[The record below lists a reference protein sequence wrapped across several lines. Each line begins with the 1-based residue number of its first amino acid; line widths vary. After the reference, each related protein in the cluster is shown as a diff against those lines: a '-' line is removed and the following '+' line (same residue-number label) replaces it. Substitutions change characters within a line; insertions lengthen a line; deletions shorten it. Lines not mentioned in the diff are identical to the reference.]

1 MSVEKDWSI
10 LINWFEIGR
19 FTFQLVFCCYLS
31 RGQCKG
37 KYPTG
42 KATYRIKLYCWF
54 FIYVVVALL
63 VVNLYLLLNPEYFP
77 KRYSDQFITL
87 INTYLAFFDS
97 SFFGIFKKHWLILQ
111 VVTIVYL
118 IHVFEKPWFSHMV
131 PTHDGKSVM
140 ADWITYLVVWY
151 LWLAQIIPFLS
162 NCLWQPHH
170 YSSPTFFIRSLV

>member
-1 MSVEKDWSI
+1 MLIFHLRCGRITCTQILSFIEFKILSKTLLWSI
-10 LINWFEIGR
+10 HYID
-19 FTFQLVFCCYLS
+19 
-31 RGQCKG
+31 
-37 KYPTG
+37 KY
-42 KATYRIKLYCWF
+42 
-54 FIYVVVALL
+54 
-63 VVNLYLLLNPEYFP
+63 
-77 KRYSDQFITL
+77 ITSIL
-87 INTYLAFFDS
+87 KIWQMFFDS
-97 SFFGIFKKHWLILQ
+97 SFLCIYNKYWLILQ

>member
-1 MSVEKDWSI
+1 MLIFHLRCGRITCSRILSFIEFKILSKMLLWSI
-10 LINWFEIGR
+10 H
-19 FTFQLVFCCYLS
+19 YLS
-31 RGQCKG
+31 ND
-37 KYPTG
+37 KYIDCMLIIF
-42 KATYRIKLYCWF
+42 RL
-54 FIYVVVALL
+54 FILCIY
-63 VVNLYLLLNPEYFP
+63 
-77 KRYSDQFITL
+77 KT
-87 INTYLAFFDS
+87 
-97 SFFGIFKKHWLILQ
+97 HWLILQ

>member
-1 MSVEKDWSI
+1 MLLIFHLRCGRITCSRILYFIEFKILSKTLLWSI
-10 LINWFEIGR
+10 HYIN
-19 FTFQLVFCCYLS
+19 
-31 RGQCKG
+31 
-37 KYPTG
+37 KY
-42 KATYRIKLYCWF
+42 
-54 FIYVVVALL
+54 
-63 VVNLYLLLNPEYFP
+63 
-77 KRYSDQFITL
+77 ITSIL
-87 INTYLAFFDS
+87 KIWEMFFDS
-97 SFFGIFKKHWLILQ
+97 SFLCIYKKYWLILQ

>member
-1 MSVEKDWSI
+1 MLLIFHLRCGRITCSRILSFIEFRILSEALLWSI
-10 LINWFEIGR
+10 N
-19 FTFQLVFCCYLS
+19 YLD
-31 RGQCKG
+31 
-37 KYPTG
+37 KYISCIL
-42 KATYRIKLYCWF
+42 AIW
-54 FIYVVVALL
+54 
-63 VVNLYLLLNPEYFP
+63 YF
-77 KRYSDQFITL
+77 DAQFL
-87 INTYLAFFDS
+87 FVY
-97 SFFGIFKKHWLILQ
+97 KKYWLILQ

>member
-1 MSVEKDWSI
+1 MLIFHLRCGRITCSQSLSFIESRIFSETLLRSI
-10 LINWFEIGR
+10 HYIN
-19 FTFQLVFCCYLS
+19 
-31 RGQCKG
+31 
-37 KYPTG
+37 KYISCILTIF
-42 KATYRIKLYCWF
+42 R
-54 FIYVVVALL
+54 LL
-63 VVNLYLLLNPEYFP
+63 VLCIYEKY
-77 KRYSDQFITL
+77 
-87 INTYLAFFDS
+87 
-97 SFFGIFKKHWLILQ
+97 WLILQ